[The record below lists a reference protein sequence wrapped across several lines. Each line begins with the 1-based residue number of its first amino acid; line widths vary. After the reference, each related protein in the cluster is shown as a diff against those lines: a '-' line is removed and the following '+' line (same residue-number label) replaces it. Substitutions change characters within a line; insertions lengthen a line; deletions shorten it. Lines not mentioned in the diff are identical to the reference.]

1 MRSSGQVLAA
11 LYGGVDHLDNTRT
24 AKGPEAMIDSNAKH
38 PSAFSPTALRMWEQC
53 PRSYAHAYLLKT
65 EVDDRPSPHLVFG
78 NALHEALAFVF
89 RLPIEQRGLKAA
101 QQALRHYWLKQRGR
115 KQAFL
120 TEAEE
125 ATWGLAALA
134 ALELFCA
141 ERGDEFEIKPI
152 AVEEWVRATV
162 AGGHAV
168 AGKVDRV
175 ERIEVVPAP
184 DEDPIHGLRV
194 TDYKSGTAKITE
206 PDELAEDRA
215 AQVYVVAA
223 SQTFREPVLEMR
235 LLYLRENVAVTWAI
249 EPEDLAALPSLLGD
263 VADRIFADQE
273 FEARPDF
280 LCRWCK
286 FRAHCPEGSGEASLD
301 QLDPEPATSF

>member
-1 MRSSGQVLAA
+1 
-11 LYGGVDHLDNTRT
+11 
-24 AKGPEAMIDSNAKH
+24 MIDSNAKH
-38 PSAFSPTALRMWEQC
+38 PAAFSPTALRMWEQC
-53 PRSYAHAYLLKT
+53 PRSYEHAYLLKT
-65 EVDDRPSPHLVFG
+65 EVDDPPSPHLVFG
-78 NALHEALAFVF
+78 NALHEALAFLF
-89 RLPIEQRGLKAA
+89 RLPVEKRDLKAA
-101 QQALRHYWLKQRGR
+101 QRALRHYWLKQNGR
-115 KQAFL
+115 EQAFL
-120 TEAEE
+120 TGEEE
-125 ATWGLAALA
+125 ASWGVAGLN
-134 ALELFCA
+134 ALELFCSERA
-141 ERGDEFEIKPI
+141 EELKIEPI

-162 AGGHAV
+162 DGGHAV

-184 DEDPIHGLRV
+184 GEDPVHGLRV
-194 TDYKSGTAKITE
+194 TDYKTGKAKITE

-215 AQVYVVAA
+215 AQVYALAA

-249 EPEDLAALPSLLGD
+249 EREDLAELPALLGD
-263 VADRIFADQE
+263 VGDRILADQE

-301 QLDPEPATSF
+301 QLDPEPATTF